1 VDIQLDKLQLCFLK
15 CHEFGI
21 NLNPK
26 KKCFHD
32 VSRLIFEFIVS
43 REGKFFNLKKVQVII
58 NMLTLTTL
66 A

>member
-1 VDIQLDKLQLCFLK
+1 MNTQLDKLQLCFLK

-26 KKCFHD
+26 KCAVMIFT
-32 VSRLIFEFIVS
+32 LIFEFIVS

-58 NMLTLTTL
+58 NMLTLTTPT
-66 A
+66 